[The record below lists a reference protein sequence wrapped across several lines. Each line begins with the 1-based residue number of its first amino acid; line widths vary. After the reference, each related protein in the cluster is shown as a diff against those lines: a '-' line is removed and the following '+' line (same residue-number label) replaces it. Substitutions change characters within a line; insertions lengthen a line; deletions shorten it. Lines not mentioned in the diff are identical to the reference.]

1 LIIVLLFVILGLL
14 IINLILSIKII
25 FDNSR
30 SKDIESIFNNIENK
44 ITGLLREELR
54 INREELNNNVKQN
67 REELSNSFKSF
78 DSSLSFRFNELVK
91 TTEEKLEKMRET
103 VDEKLHKTLEER
115 LGESFKR
122 VSEHLESVQKGLGE
136 MQSLATGVG
145 DLKKVLSNVKTRG
158 ILGEIQLEN
167 ILEQILTPEQYEKNV
182 ITKKDSRESVE
193 FAVKLPGKDDYESTI
208 YLPIDSKFPLD
219 NYHNLIDSYDS
230 GDSRQI
236 NNAEKQ
242 LEKCIKKCAK
252 DIRDKYID
260 PPNTTEF
267 AIMFLPIEGL
277 YAEVVKRTNLV
288 EILQRDYKIII
299 SGPTIIAAF
308 LNSLRMG
315 FKTLAIE
322 KHSSEVWKVLGAV
335 KTEFQRFGD
344 VLEKAQ
350 KKISQASNDI
360 DSLVGVRTRQIQKKL
375 KNVQEIS
382 SQKTDFY
389 LFDDNDF

>member
-1 LIIVLLFVILGLL
+1 MTNILLLIIMGLL
-14 IINLILSIKII
+14 IINLILSLKII
-25 FDNSR
+25 HSNSKNKNMELVFN
-30 SKDIESIFNNIENK
+30 SLENNITK
-44 ITGLLREELR
+44 LLREELKF
-54 INREELNNNVKQN
+54 NREELNNNVKQN
-67 REELSNSFKSF
+67 REELANSFKSF
-78 DSSLSFRFNELVK
+78 ENSLSYRFTELVK
-91 TTEEKLEKMRET
+91 TTEKKLEKMRET

-158 ILGEIQLEN
+158 ILGEIQLGN
-167 ILEQILTPEQYEKNV
+167 ILEQILASEQYAQNV
-182 ITKKDSRESVE
+182 ITKKGSRENVE
-193 FAVKLPGKDDYESTI
+193 FAIKLPGKDDYETTVF
-208 YLPIDSKFPLD
+208 LPIDSKFPLE
-219 NYHNLIDSYDS
+219 NYHNLIDAYDL
-230 GDSRQI
+230 GDVKQI
-236 NNAEKQ
+236 DNAVKQ

-267 AIMFLPIEGL
+267 GIMFLPIEGL

-299 SGPTIIAAF
+299 SGPTTIAAF

-350 KKISQASNDI
+350 KKLSQASNDI
-360 DSLVGVRTRQIQKKL
+360 DDLVGVRTRQIQKKL

-382 SQKTDFY
+382 SKKTDVY
-389 LFDDNDF
+389 LFDEID